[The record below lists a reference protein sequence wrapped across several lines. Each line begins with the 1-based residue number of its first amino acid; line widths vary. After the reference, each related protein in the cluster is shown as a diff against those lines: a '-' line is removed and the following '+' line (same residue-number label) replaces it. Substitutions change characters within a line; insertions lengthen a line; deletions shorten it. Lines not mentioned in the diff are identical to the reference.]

1 MDPIEPFLKLSRI
14 SKSFVSD
21 GGETTP
27 VIDNVSM
34 DVLVGEFVVFLGP
47 SGCGKTTLM
56 RIVGGLETS
65 NDGEVLLS
73 GEKVTGPDRKKGMVF
88 QAYTSFPWL
97 TVLDNIRFGTKYR
110 NDIGKTE
117 KEMVADH
124 YLQLVGLKEFS
135 NYYVNR
141 ISGGMRQRVAIART
155 LAANPDVLLMD
166 EPFGALDAQTREFL
180 QGQLLEI
187 NKRER
192 KTTIFV
198 THDVDE
204 SIVLADRIF
213 IFSARPAS
221 VIEIIQV
228 SQHITSER
236 DISVKETQSFFK
248 LRNHIRDLMR
258 DQSRRTQE
266 LAEQEI
272 IHGVEGGEYRHGQF

>member
-1 MDPIEPFLKLSRI
+1 MNHSDSFLKLSGIR
-14 SKSFVSD
+14 KSFVSD
-21 GGETTP
+21 EGEITP

-34 DVLVGEFVVFLGP
+34 NVSAGEFVVFLGP

-56 RIVGGLETS
+56 RIVGGLETCDS
-65 NDGEVLLS
+65 GEVLLG
-73 GEKVTGPDRKKGMVF
+73 GEKVVGPDRKKGMVF

-97 TVLDNIRFGTKYR
+97 TVFDNVRFGTRYR
-110 NDIGKTE
+110 NDIGKKE
-117 KEMVADH
+117 KENVASH
-124 YLQLVGLKEFS
+124 YMQLVGLKEFS
-135 NYYVNR
+135 GYYVNR

-155 LAANPDVLLMD
+155 LAADPDVLLMD

-180 QGQLLEI
+180 QGQLLDI

-213 IFSARPAS
+213 IFSARPAG
-221 VIEIIQV
+221 VIEIIEV
-228 SQHITSER
+228 SQHLAGNR
-236 DISVKETQSFFK
+236 DISVKETQSFFE

-258 DQSRRTQE
+258 DEAQRTRE

-272 IHGVEGGEYRHGQF
+272 IQTVEGGRL

>member
-1 MDPIEPFLKLSRI
+1 MHPIEPFLKLSRI

-21 GGETTP
+21 DGETTP

-73 GEKVTGPDRKKGMVF
+73 GEKVTGPDRRKGMVF

-97 TVLDNIRFGTKYR
+97 TVLDNIRFGTRYR
-110 NDIGKTE
+110 NDIGKME
-117 KEMVADH
+117 KEVVADH
-124 YLQLVGLKEFS
+124 YLQLVSLKEFS

-228 SQHITSER
+228 SQHITGER
-236 DISVKETQSFFK
+236 DISVTETQSFFE

-258 DQSRRTQE
+258 DQARRTQE

-272 IHGVEGGEYRHGQF
+272 IHGVEGGRV

>member
-1 MDPIEPFLKLSRI
+1 MHPIEPFLKLSRI

-21 GGETTP
+21 DGETTP

-73 GEKVTGPDRKKGMVF
+73 GEKVTGPDRRKGMVF

-258 DQSRRTQE
+258 DQARRTQE
-266 LAEQEI
+266 LAEQEL
-272 IHGVEGGEYRHGQF
+272 IHGVEGGRV

>member
-1 MDPIEPFLKLSRI
+1 MHPIEPFLKLSRI

-21 GGETTP
+21 DGETTP

-110 NDIGKTE
+110 DDIGKME
-117 KEMVADH
+117 KETVADH

-228 SQHITSER
+228 SQHITGER
-236 DISVKETQSFFK
+236 DISVTETQSFFE

-258 DQSRRTQE
+258 DQARRTQE

-272 IHGVEGGEYRHGQF
+272 IHGVEGGRV

>member
-1 MDPIEPFLKLSRI
+1 MHPIEPFLKLSRI

-21 GGETTP
+21 DGETTP

-34 DVLVGEFVVFLGP
+34 DVSVGEFVVFLGP

-65 NDGEVLLS
+65 NDGEVFLS

-97 TVLDNIRFGTKYR
+97 TVLDNIRFGTRYR
-110 NDIGKTE
+110 NDIGKME
-117 KEMVADH
+117 KEAVADH
-124 YLQLVGLKEFS
+124 YLQLVSLKEFS

-166 EPFGALDAQTREFL
+166 EPFGALDAQTREVL

-198 THDVDE
+198 THDVD
-204 SIVLADRIF
+204 
-213 IFSARPAS
+213 
-221 VIEIIQV
+221 
-228 SQHITSER
+228 
-236 DISVKETQSFFK
+236 
-248 LRNHIRDLMR
+248 
-258 DQSRRTQE
+258 
-266 LAEQEI
+266 
-272 IHGVEGGEYRHGQF
+272 

>member
-1 MDPIEPFLKLSRI
+1 MHPIEPFLKLSRI

-21 GGETTP
+21 DGETTP

-34 DVLVGEFVVFLGP
+34 DVSVGEFVVFLGP

-56 RIVGGLETS
+56 RIVCGLETS
-65 NDGEVLLS
+65 NDGEVFLS

-97 TVLDNIRFGTKYR
+97 TVLDNIRFGTRYR
-110 NDIGKTE
+110 NDIGKME
-117 KEMVADH
+117 KEAVADH
-124 YLQLVGLKEFS
+124 YLQLVSLKEFS

-228 SQHITSER
+228 SQHITGER
-236 DISVKETQSFFK
+236 DISVTETQSFFE

-258 DQSRRTQE
+258 DQARRTQE

-272 IHGVEGGEYRHGQF
+272 IHGVEGGRV

>member
-1 MDPIEPFLKLSRI
+1 MHPIEPFLKLSRI

-21 GGETTP
+21 DGETTP

-65 NDGEVLLS
+65 NDGEVFLS

-110 NDIGKTE
+110 DDIGKME
-117 KEMVADH
+117 KEKVADH

-228 SQHITSER
+228 SQHITGER
-236 DISVKETQSFFK
+236 DISVTETQSFFE

-258 DQSRRTQE
+258 DQARRTQE

-272 IHGVEGGEYRHGQF
+272 IHGVEGGRV

>member
-1 MDPIEPFLKLSRI
+1 MHPIEPFLKLSRI

-21 GGETTP
+21 DGETTP

-73 GEKVTGPDRKKGMVF
+73 GEKVTGPDRRKGMVF

-110 NDIGKTE
+110 DDIGKME
-117 KEMVADH
+117 KEKVADH

-213 IFSARPAS
+213 IFSARPAR

-228 SQHITSER
+228 SQHITGER
-236 DISVKETQSFFK
+236 DISVTETQSFFE

-258 DQSRRTQE
+258 DQARRTQE

-272 IHGVEGGEYRHGQF
+272 IHGVEAGRV

>member
-1 MDPIEPFLKLSRI
+1 MHPIEPFLKLSRI

-21 GGETTP
+21 DGETTP

-34 DVLVGEFVVFLGP
+34 DVSVGEFVVFLGP

-65 NDGEVLLS
+65 NDGEVFLS

-97 TVLDNIRFGTKYR
+97 TVLDNIRFGTRYR
-110 NDIGKTE
+110 NDIGKME
-117 KEMVADH
+117 KEAVADH
-124 YLQLVGLKEFS
+124 YLQLVSLKEFS

-213 IFSARPAS
+213 IFPARPAS

-228 SQHITSER
+228 SQHITGER
-236 DISVKETQSFFK
+236 DISVTETQSFFE

-258 DQSRRTQE
+258 DQARRTQE

-272 IHGVEGGEYRHGQF
+272 IHGVEGGRV

>member
-1 MDPIEPFLKLSRI
+1 MHPIEPFLKLSRI

-21 GGETTP
+21 DGETTP

-88 QAYTSFPWL
+88 QAYTSCPWL
-97 TVLDNIRFGTKYR
+97 TVLDNIRFGTRYR
-110 NDIGKTE
+110 NDIGKME
-117 KEMVADH
+117 KEAVADH
-124 YLQLVGLKEFS
+124 YLQLVSLKEFS

-228 SQHITSER
+228 SQHITGER
-236 DISVKETQSFFK
+236 DISVTETQSFFE

-258 DQSRRTQE
+258 DQARRTQE

-272 IHGVEGGEYRHGQF
+272 IHGVEGGRV

>member
-1 MDPIEPFLKLSRI
+1 MQPIEPFLKLSRI

-21 GGETTP
+21 DGETTP

-110 NDIGKTE
+110 NDIGKME
-117 KEMVADH
+117 KEAVADH
-124 YLQLVGLKEFS
+124 YLRLVGLKEFS

-236 DISVKETQSFFK
+236 DISVKETQSFFE

-258 DQSRRTQE
+258 DQARRTQE

-272 IHGVEGGEYRHGQF
+272 IHGVEGGRV

>member
-1 MDPIEPFLKLSRI
+1 MHPIEPFLKLSRI

-21 GGETTP
+21 DGETTP

-73 GEKVTGPDRKKGMVF
+73 GEKVTGPDRRKGMVF

-258 DQSRRTQE
+258 DQARRTQE

-272 IHGVEGGEYRHGQF
+272 IHGVEGGRV

>member
-1 MDPIEPFLKLSRI
+1 MHPIEPFLKLSRI

-21 GGETTP
+21 DGETTP

-34 DVLVGEFVVFLGP
+34 DILVGEFVVFLGP

-73 GEKVTGPDRKKGMVF
+73 GEKVTGPDRRKGMVF

-97 TVLDNIRFGTKYR
+97 TVLDNIRFGTRYR
-110 NDIGKTE
+110 NDIGKME
-117 KEMVADH
+117 KEAVADH
-124 YLQLVGLKEFS
+124 YLQLVSLKEFS

-228 SQHITSER
+228 SQHITGER
-236 DISVKETQSFFK
+236 DISVTETQSFFE

-258 DQSRRTQE
+258 DQARRTQE

-272 IHGVEGGEYRHGQF
+272 IHGVEGGRV

>member
-1 MDPIEPFLKLSRI
+1 MHPIEPFLKLSRI

-21 GGETTP
+21 DGETTP

-97 TVLDNIRFGTKYR
+97 TVLDNIRFGTRYR
-110 NDIGKTE
+110 NDIGKME
-117 KEMVADH
+117 KEAVADH
-124 YLQLVGLKEFS
+124 YLQLVSLKEFS

-228 SQHITSER
+228 SQHITGER
-236 DISVKETQSFFK
+236 DISVTETQSFFE

-258 DQSRRTQE
+258 DQARRTQE

-272 IHGVEGGEYRHGQF
+272 IHGVEGGRV

>member
-1 MDPIEPFLKLSRI
+1 MHPIEPFLKLSRI

-21 GGETTP
+21 DGETTP

-34 DVLVGEFVVFLGP
+34 DVSVGEFVVFLGP

-65 NDGEVLLS
+65 NDGEVFLS

-97 TVLDNIRFGTKYR
+97 TVLDNIRFGTRYR
-110 NDIGKTE
+110 NDIGKME
-117 KEMVADH
+117 KEAVADH
-124 YLQLVGLKEFS
+124 YLQLVSLKEFS

-192 KTTIFV
+192 KKTIFV
-198 THDVDE
+198 THDGDE

-228 SQHITSER
+228 SQHITGER
-236 DISVKETQSFFK
+236 DISVTETQSFFE

-258 DQSRRTQE
+258 DQARRTQE

-272 IHGVEGGEYRHGQF
+272 IHGVEGGRV